1 MEIVERVR
9 LLCKEKGIAISKMEK
24 DLGYGNGYFNPKK
37 LRAIPSSRLK
47 EIAEYLDVSVNE
59 LLGENDK
66 EYYFDPDTIRMAQ
79 QIYEDKELRALFD
92 AARGADPE
100 ALQAA
105 QAMLKVLKRKERG
118 S

>member
-47 EIAEYLDVSVNE
+47 DRYNE
-59 LLGENDK
+59 T
-66 EYYFDPDTIRMAQ
+66 FDRIK
-79 QIYEDKELRALFD
+79 I
-92 AARGADPE
+92 
-100 ALQAA
+100 LQ
-105 QAMLKVLKRKERG
+105 
-118 S
+118 

>member
-47 EIAEYLDVSVNE
+47 EIATSSETS
-59 LLGENDK
+59 G
-66 EYYFDPDTIRMAQ
+66 FCS
-79 QIYEDKELRALFD
+79 ELRIYS
-92 AARGADPE
+92 ARRPE
-100 ALQAA
+100 MRSRTCENPL
-105 QAMLKVLKRKERG
+105 
-118 S
+118 